1 MDNLWVVVLS
11 AAVALVIGGIA
22 GYSLAYFRLRR
33 LEERWR
39 SFVTRHK
46 HDAEIAQGRATELAN
61 RLEAVQS
68 GAETGELQ
76 TALDEAKRELAKAEG
91 QAALL
96 KPEVD
101 ALHRLLTE
109 KEQEILLLKESIRE
123 SAGPTAIEGSTR
135 QPVAEP
141 VIEVEDE
148 VPEIV
153 ATPEADP
160 VLPPPTELPPE
171 FAPPLSTVPSA
182 VEEAARLNGE
192 VEDDL
197 TAISG
202 IGPATARRLR
212 HEGLTSFAQIAEL
225 NEEAIDEIA
234 PKLKNRAERIR
245 RDRWVEQARKLA
257 AERAD

>member
-11 AAVALVIGGIA
+11 AVVALVVGGIA

-39 SFVTRHK
+39 SFVARHK
-46 HDAEIAQGRATELAN
+46 HEAEIAQGRATELAN

-76 TALDEAKRELAKAEG
+76 TALDEAQRELARAEG

-96 KPEVD
+96 RPEVD

-135 QPVAEP
+135 QPVAAP
-141 VIEVEDE
+141 VD
-148 VPEIV
+148 
-153 ATPEADP
+153 AGHRRW
-160 VLPPPTELPPE
+160 
-171 FAPPLSTVPSA
+171 PS
-182 VEEAARLNGE
+182 R
-192 VEDDL
+192 
-197 TAISG
+197 
-202 IGPATARRLR
+202 
-212 HEGLTSFAQIAEL
+212 
-225 NEEAIDEIA
+225 
-234 PKLKNRAERIR
+234 
-245 RDRWVEQARKLA
+245 
-257 AERAD
+257 

>member
-1 MDNLWVVVLS
+1 MAEPVIEE
-11 AAVALVIGGIA
+11 AREPVAEPVI
-22 GYSLAYFRLRR
+22 
-33 LEERWR
+33 EE
-39 SFVTRHK
+39 
-46 HDAEIAQGRATELAN
+46 A
-61 RLEAVQS
+61 
-68 GAETGELQ
+68 
-76 TALDEAKRELAKAEG
+76 RE
-91 QAALL
+91 
-96 KPEVD
+96 
-101 ALHRLLTE
+101 
-109 KEQEILLLKESIRE
+109 
-123 SAGPTAIEGSTR
+123 
-135 QPVAEP
+135 PVAEP

-153 ATPEADP
+153 APPEADP
-160 VLPPPTELPPE
+160 VLPPSTELPPE
-171 FAPPLSTVPSA
+171 FAPPVSTVPSA

-225 NEEAIDEIA
+225 NDEAIDELA